1 MFHPLYGSVEVVE
14 ENNGEVVVSTSP
26 NSFGYG
32 ENVPLTADD
41 CLNHIPKC
49 ASLLI
54 EPKDKPEDALQYLQD
69 VLQVM
74 YEGYDSNPCSNMEVI
89 HCLSRIQYIVQ
100 NIKKLYEK

>member
-1 MFHPLYGSVEVVE
+1 MYHPLYGSVEVLE
-14 ENNGEVVVSTSP
+14 ENDGEVVVSTSP

-32 ENVPLTADD
+32 ENVSLEKDES
-41 CLNHIPKC
+41 LNHILRS

-69 VLQVM
+69 TLQVM
-74 YEGYDSNPCSNMEVI
+74 YEGYNNNPYSNMEVI
-89 HCLSRIQYIVQ
+89 HCLNRIQYIVQ